1 MTGRQGTA
9 RAQAL
14 AECSSHFDLS
24 VFCLQRRC
32 ELRGDEGPGCPV
44 RCYLPARGA
53 GSPCLISPSLGPPF
67 CKMKPPFAVTLCDSL
82 PRPSGTFLFST
93 FNASVTGTFHIRRKT
108 GKKTELSFCFSLPV
122 FTSSFRRLLSLPPVV
137 SYLLPVEY
145 SFLSAAQCRK
155 QRCSH
160 EVLLSV
166 TASVF
171 TK

>member
-1 MTGRQGTA
+1 MGYVTGRQGTA
-9 RAQAL
+9 RAQAP

-24 VFCLQRRC
+24 VFCLQRRG

-53 GSPCLISPSLGPPF
+53 GSRCLISPSLGPPF

-108 GKKTELSFCFSLPV
+108 GKKTELSFRFCLFP
-122 FTSSFRRLLSLPPVV
+122 SS
-137 SYLLPVEY
+137 LLPFAVA
-145 SFLSAAQCRK
+145 LVCR
-155 QRCSH
+155 RW
-160 EVLLSV
+160 
-166 TASVF
+166 
-171 TK
+171 